1 MLQGKLTVETKVIR
15 AQVPEGPG
23 RKRDFLA
30 LLCSLFGNDNKET
43 QTMLSILSLRGLDIS
58 TRVSELLLMFSSHI
72 NTWRLTEKSVSTKGL
87 LGG

>member
-1 MLQGKLTVETKVIR
+1 METKVIR

-43 QTMLSILSLRGLDIS
+43 QTMLSILSLRGPDIS
-58 TRVSELLLMFSSHI
+58 TRVSELLLMFSHI